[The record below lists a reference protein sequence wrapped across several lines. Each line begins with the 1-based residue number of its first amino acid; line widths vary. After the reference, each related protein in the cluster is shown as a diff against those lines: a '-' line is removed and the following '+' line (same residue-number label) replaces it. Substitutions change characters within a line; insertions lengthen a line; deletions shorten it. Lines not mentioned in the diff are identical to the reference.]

1 MNLNILLRGQSNSII
16 LGQLAGADAV
26 AAEVQKLLG
35 FDGVNDTVTLLF
47 KEFDGSGSS
56 TAASGTSLIGDW
68 LTPTSVN
75 GQTSWTPNTYEQGLI
90 NYVSGLSTTAK
101 ADPTVVLWLHNE
113 YDSADSTLTAGTW
126 TSAVRYDAAQL
137 RAAFTAP
144 VSYVFVEPIPL
155 DAGKDAGAQAIRTG
169 MEQLVAESG
178 FNARLTASSD
188 DLVMNGV
195 FRGAAGHMSDAD
207 AALIADRAARSIAE
221 VFAAF
226 AKPGSALASGN
237 IDDTGPIAVQAQQTG
252 AREVSVSLLF
262 DGATTLQA
270 LDTDAAAG
278 IGWKAIAGS
287 TVLEATGVALGANN
301 TLVVGFG
308 VDLPAD
314 ARLYYGY
321 GDSHLLGATGSA
333 SGNAIYDNQG
343 MPLRSPAVGL
353 VIGAAAVQ
361 PGATQAGTDGTDVM
375 SAGPNGDTLI
385 GGKGDDYMV
394 GGTGADT
401 FAFGLGDGTDWV
413 DGFTPGKDH
422 IRFAVGITAA
432 DVLVTPLQL
441 SAGDAGPVS
450 GLGVIYGSGGDGIF
464 LAGVTALQAGDIVYA
479 VPPVQPGQ
487 IILGSQNDDGLGA
500 GNGGDTIIGGPGNDY
515 MRGGAGKDVFGFN
528 LGDGPDW
535 VANFASGTDKLL
547 FGGGLTLANIT
558 MAPMTLAGVSGLG
571 VQYGPGVTDVVF
583 LEAITALAADD
594 ITFGTVPTVK
604 ADAPMFLTGTA
615 GPDALTGGEASDTL
629 LGLGG
634 HDTLTG
640 GGGDDVIYAY
650 ANDSINGGAGRD
662 VLYMVDDTPA
672 FLAID
677 VNKIEFVAA
686 GFGNDTII
694 GAGQTRTVEIYA
706 SAGDDS
712 ASGGS
717 GDDWLWGSLGNDT
730 LVGNAGD
737 DVIVGDVGADSLSGG
752 AGNDRMYIDAQDS
765 FDGGDGFDAAYVI
778 GGTGIAINLAAT
790 HMEWVTDFVDG
801 NDTLDA
807 SGTTTGVEFYAG
819 GGNDLLT
826 GGSGGDLV
834 FAGEG
839 ADTLIGGAGDD
850 GLIGEGGAD
859 SISGG
864 DGNDRIYADASDT
877 IDGGDGYDIMYMVT
891 DAPYAVDLGAIH
903 VEWLFAGAGNDS
915 VASST
920 ATPIQVYANAG
931 NDTVSGGGGNDTLW
945 GGDGDDNLV
954 GNAGSDTLVGEAGN
968 DTLAGG
974 AGDDGLYGGNGA
986 DVFVLGAG
994 WGNDTIFDW
1003 QDGSDLIDARALAS
1017 LGVTTIGSFT
1027 IAANGTN
1034 ALVGYAGNTLTII
1047 GAAGKIDAADFLFA

>member
-35 FDGVNDTVTLLF
+35 FDGVNDKVTLLF

-56 TAASGTSLIGDW
+56 TAASGTAFIGDW
-68 LTPTSVN
+68 LTPATVN
-75 GQTSWTPNTYEQGLI
+75 GQASWTPNTYEQGLI

-113 YDSADSTLTAGTW
+113 YDSANSTLTAGTW
-126 TSAVRYDAAQL
+126 TSAVRYEAAQL

-144 VSYVFVEPIPL
+144 VSYVFIEPIPL

-178 FNARLTASSD
+178 FNARLTASTD

-207 AALIADRAARSIAE
+207 AALVADRAARSIAE

-270 LDTDAAAG
+270 LDPDAAAG
-278 IGWKAIAGS
+278 IGWKAIAGT
-287 TVLEATGVALGANN
+287 TVLEATSVSLGANH

-308 VDLPAD
+308 VDLPAG

-333 SGNAIYDNQG
+333 SGNAIYDDQG

-353 VIGAAAVQ
+353 VIGAAAIQ
-361 PGATQAGTDGTDVM
+361 PGATQAGTDGTDIM

-394 GGTGADT
+394 GGAGADT
-401 FAFGLGDGTDWV
+401 FAFGLGDGNDLI

-422 IRFAVGITAA
+422 IRLAAGITAA
-432 DVLVTPLQL
+432 DVIVMPLQL
-441 SAGDAGPVS
+441 SAGEAGPVS

-479 VPPVQPGQ
+479 VPPVQPSQ
-487 IILGSQNDDGLGA
+487 LILGSQNDDGLGA
-500 GNGGDTIIGGPGNDY
+500 GNGGDTIVGGPGNDY
-515 MRGGAGKDVFGFN
+515 LRGGAGKDVFGFN

-535 VANFASGTDKLL
+535 VANFASGSDTLL

-558 MAPMTLAGVSGLG
+558 MEPMTLAGISGLG
-571 VQYGPGVTDVVF
+571 VKYGPGVTDVVF
-583 LEAITALAADD
+583 LEAITSLAAGD

-604 ADAPMFLTGTA
+604 IDPPAFLTGTS
-615 GPDALTGGEASDTL
+615 GPDSLTGGEANDTL

-634 HDTLTG
+634 GDTLLG
-640 GGGDDVIYAY
+640 GGGDDVIYAH
-650 ANDSINGGAGRD
+650 AGDSINGGGGRD
-662 VLYMVDDTPA
+662 VLYMADDTPVY
-672 FLAID
+672 LAID
-677 VNKIEFVAA
+677 VARIEYVAA

-694 GAGQTRTVEIYA
+694 GAGQTRAVEVYA
-706 SAGDDS
+706 SGGDDS
-712 ASGGS
+712 VSGGS
-717 GDDWLWGSLGNDT
+717 GNDWLWGSVGNDT
-730 LVGNAGD
+730 SSAMPATTSSSATL
-737 DVIVGDVGADSLSGG
+737 GADSLSGG
-752 AGNDRMYIDAQDS
+752 AGADQMYIDAQDTI
-765 FDGGDGFDAAYVI
+765 DGGDGFDAAYVI
-778 GGTGIAINLAAT
+778 GGTGMAINLAAT
-790 HMEWVTDFVDG
+790 RMEWVTDFVAG
-801 NDTLDA
+801 NDMLDA
-807 SGTTTGVEFYAG
+807 SGTSTGVELYAG

-826 GGSGGDLV
+826 GGSGADLI

-839 ADTLIGGAGDD
+839 TDTLVGGAGDD
-850 GLIGEGGAD
+850 GLIGEGGAELR
-859 SISGG
+859 SP
-864 DGNDRIYADASDT
+864 AA
-877 IDGGDGYDIMYMVT
+877 
-891 DAPYAVDLGAIH
+891 
-903 VEWLFAGAGNDS
+903 
-915 VASST
+915 T
-920 ATPIQVYANAG
+920 AT
-931 NDTVSGGGGNDTLW
+931 T
-945 GGDGDDNLV
+945 
-954 GNAGSDTLVGEAGN
+954 GSTPTPPTRWMA
-968 DTLAGG
+968 AP
-974 AGDDGLYGGNGA
+974 A
-986 DVFVLGAG
+986 
-994 WGNDTIFDW
+994 
-1003 QDGSDLIDARALAS
+1003 
-1017 LGVTTIGSFT
+1017 TTSCT
-1027 IAANGTN
+1027 W
-1034 ALVGYAGNTLTII
+1034 
-1047 GAAGKIDAADFLFA
+1047 